1 MSEFLAVGG
10 PLDGQMLIRRP
21 EHGFK
26 GVLLVDKPANN
37 CWIYEWSMDDQKFH
51 IRDKAPM
58 EVHRTGPL
66 NRYRAAFEDN
76 YDVVAAPWVVSDGD
90 PGQ

>member
-1 MSEFLAVGG
+1 MSTFPAVGG

-26 GVLLVDKPANN
+26 GVLLVDKPANT

-51 IRDKAPM
+51 VRDTESM
-58 EVHRTGPL
+58 QVSLEG
-66 NRYRAAFEDN
+66 RYRAAFEDN
-76 YDVVAAPWVVSDGD
+76 YDVVAAPWVVSDD
-90 PGQ
+90 DSGQ